1 MLEIL
6 APCGSPESLDAAL
19 NAGADAVYLGL
30 SSFSARRNA
39 ANFSFEELKAGVKKA
54 HRQGVRVYAAIN
66 TLIFDDEFN
75 ELEKAVTQVSEA
87 EADGVIVQDM
97 GSAALI
103 KEMAPELRLHASTQ
117 MTITS
122 VKGAE
127 FALKQGF
134 SRVVLPRELSFK
146 EIKEITSRVDIE
158 TEVFVHGALCVCVSG
173 QCLLSAV
180 IGGRSGNRGLCA
192 QPCRLDYR
200 CGSRSNVLSL
210 KDLSLIEQLKELET
224 AGVTSAKIEGRMKRP
239 EYVAAAVGQCRSVL
253 NGGRADTELLRS
265 VFSRSGF
272 TKSYFDG
279 TFADMQG
286 VRSREDTE
294 NTAAALAEIHQS
306 YRQPCKRFTVDLHV
320 EIKRNKPVVC
330 GGRTGNIK
338 AEVMGDVPQEAL
350 NRSLDRGDVILRMG
364 KLGGTV
370 FEAGKISCDIDEGLS
385 LSASAINGLRRDII
399 TKLED
404 SIEERIKKDDKRT
417 DF

>member
-39 ANFSFEELKAGVKKA
+39 ANFSFEELCEGVKKA
-54 HRQGVRVYAAIN
+54 HRQGVKVYTAIN
-66 TLIFDDEFN
+66 TLIFDDEFK
-75 ELEKAVTQVSEA
+75 ELEKAIIQVSQA
-87 EADGVIVQDM
+87 QADGVIVQDL
-97 GSAALI
+97 GAAALI
-103 KEMAPELRLHASTQ
+103 KEIAPELRLHASTQ

-122 VKGAE
+122 AKGAE

-134 SRVVLPRELSFK
+134 SRVVLPRELSFR
-146 EIKEITSRVDIE
+146 EIKEITSNVDIE
-158 TEVFVHGALCVCVSG
+158 TEVFVHGALCACVSG

-200 CGSRSNVLSL
+200 CGGRENVLSL
-210 KDLSLIEQLKELET
+210 KDLTLIDQLKAIEE

-239 EYVAAAVGQCRSVL
+239 EYVAAAVTQCRAVL
-253 NGGRADTELLRS
+253 NGGKADVGLLRS

-272 TKSYFDG
+272 TQSYFDG
-279 TFADMQG
+279 TLSDMQG
-286 VRSREDTE
+286 VRCREDTE
-294 NTAAALAEIHQS
+294 NTAEALAEIRQL
-306 YRQPCKRFTVDLHV
+306 YRQPCKRYTVDMYV
-320 EIKRNKPVVC
+320 EIKRNTPLLCRGKI
-330 GGRTGNIK
+330 GNITVTVK
-338 AEVMGDVPQEAL
+338 GGIPQEAK
-350 NRSLDRGDVILRMG
+350 NKSLDKQQVTERMS

-370 FEAGKISCDIDEGLS
+370 FEAGGVSCDIDEGLS
-385 LSASAINGLRRDII
+385 VSASVLNGLRREMI

-404 SIEERIKKDDKRT
+404 CIEREINAKKAEY
-417 DF
+417 